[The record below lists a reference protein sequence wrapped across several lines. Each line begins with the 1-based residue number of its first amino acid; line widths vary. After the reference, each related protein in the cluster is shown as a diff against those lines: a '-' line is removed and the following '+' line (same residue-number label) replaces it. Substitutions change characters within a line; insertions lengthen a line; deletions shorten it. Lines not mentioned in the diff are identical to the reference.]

1 MPFPAHRSMAVP
13 AGRRWQTGAA
23 VLALVVGLLVMAA
36 ATLAIRLAGQ
46 VGEKKAQQQLTQQ
59 RMARIA
65 QALQAYW
72 LVHGCTLPGGALG
85 ASNTGDTAV
94 GGTAVPWRTLGIARD
109 DALDAW
115 GRKISYQSPGSIAQF
130 GAPAEPQT
138 WLLLSHG
145 ATGLGAWLSSGQQMP
160 APVNADELANANLA
174 GALQLKPE
182 TSGTDVLPANLFDDS
197 LLWGTLDTADC
208 TATPPVTSPVV
219 GAPTAL
225 NLTTALLNSVAPVSY
240 SGRDSNTTSIT
251 IDGGAALGNITI
263 TSSGG
268 NISRNSVPTG
278 TAIGVCTT
286 GCGNNNN
293 SSLSFPETLT
303 FKLDSK
309 SAEKF
314 ALGVLSLDPTVQVSV
329 TFRYMGSDIGLYVS
343 PVLPAVVG
351 VVTVFAD
358 LVPAPAV
365 PFDEV
370 VVQPQGSSRFFVASI
385 RFCAAGVTCN

>member
-1 MPFPAHRSMAVP
+1 
-13 AGRRWQTGAA
+13 
-23 VLALVVGLLVMAA
+23 VLALVVSLLAMAA

-46 VGEKKAQQQLTQQ
+46 VKEKTVQQQLTQQ
-59 RMARIA
+59 RMARIG

-72 LVHGCTLPGGALG
+72 LVHGCTLPGGAVG
-85 ASNTGDTAV
+85 ASSTGDAV
-94 GGTAVPWRTLGIARD
+94 AGGTTVPWRTLGIASQ

-115 GRKISYQSPGSIAQF
+115 GRKISYRSPVSVTQF
-130 GAPAEPQT
+130 GTPVPTPT
-138 WLLLSHG
+138 WALVSHG
-145 ATGLGAWLSSGQQMP
+145 PTGLGAWIQGGQQMP
-160 APVNADELANANLA
+160 PPPNVDELANAS
-174 GALQLKPE
+174 GSALQLKPE
-182 TSGTDVLPANLFDDS
+182 VVGTDVPLATLFDDA

-208 TATPPVTSPVV
+208 TAAAAPPVV

-225 NLTTALLNSVAPVSY
+225 NLTTSLLNSIAPVSY

-268 NISRNSVPTG
+268 NISRNSVPSG

-293 SSLSFPETLT
+293 SSLSFPETLS

-309 SAEKF
+309 TAEKF
-314 ALGVLSLDPTVQVSV
+314 ALGVLSLDPTVQVAV
-329 TFRYMGSDIGLYVS
+329 TFRRNGSDIGTYFS
-343 PVLPAVVG
+343 PVVPAVGG

-358 LVPAPAV
+358 LAPSPAQ

-370 VVQPQGSSRFFVASI
+370 VVQPQGTSRFFVASI
-385 RFCAAGVTCN
+385 RFCAAGVACN